1 MGLVYDANKAIKMP
15 NNKQDRLK
23 AAKIVHGF
31 VEEEIVVE
39 DIVRPKQYVAN
50 AMEDVANEEKIKK
63 FRLPKGQVKHL
74 IYLMDKYG
82 LDYKE
87 MAKDRRNYDQETWK
101 QIRAKIKQFVNIPE
115 QFNVY
120 LAKKEAEG
128 ADMEKFKECSLSDI
142 E

>member
-15 NNKQDRLK
+15 NNKQDRLR

-31 VEEEIVVE
+31 IEEEIVE
-39 DIVRPKQYVAN
+39 ENTVRPKQYVAD
-50 AMEDVANEEKIKK
+50 AMEDIANEEKVKK

-82 LDYKE
+82 LDYKA
-87 MAKDRRNYDQETWK
+87 MAKDRKNYDQETWN